1 MEIRATEKTDIA
13 KIRKLAF
20 STFVSFREKFHFV
33 STLLFRKS
41 IFEFK
46 TALVNDEFAGFISAI
61 PLRDGWHIAYVATHP
76 NYKRVGIATRLVEEA
91 EKSVLAKNGS
101 VVIIHVRESNTGAQS
116 LYNRLGYKETTRRE
130 KYYPTREGEKETAII
145 MKKYI

>member
-1 MEIRATEKTDIA
+1 MEIRATEKLDIA

-33 STLLFRKS
+33 TSLLFRKS

-46 TALVNDEFAGFISAI
+46 TALVDDEFAGFISTI
-61 PLRDGWHIAYVATHP
+61 PLRDGWHIAYVATQPEH
-76 NYKRVGIATRLVEEA
+76 KRVGVATRLIEEA
-91 EKSVLAKNGS
+91 EKSAAAKGGRT
-101 VVIIHVRESNTGAQS
+101 VIIHVRESNENAQN
-116 LYNRLGYKETTRRE
+116 LYNKLDYKETTRRE
-130 KYYPTREGEKETAII
+130 KYYPTRAGQKEKAII